1 MEYLADT
8 VTVIRHFSETG
19 KIGKKAFEIIEGIE
33 RGGHHCYVSTYLFN
47 RIKYAS

>member
-19 KIGKKAFEIIEGIE
+19 KIGKKAIEQNEETAKEWIKMQIQDLEINLNDE
-33 RGGHHCYVSTYLFN
+33 
-47 RIKYAS
+47 K

>member
-19 KIGKKAFEIIEGIE
+19 KIGE
-33 RGGHHCYVSTYLFN
+33 RVLEVINSK
-47 RIKYAS
+47 IP